1 MIHIHIEQAKV
12 IEQLEKKN
20 IDMSNALDQY
30 RQRYPDLAKLDE
42 EQHRI
47 DRELKEAE
55 RIRQQN
61 VELKVENDQL
71 KAQAAAW

>member
-1 MIHIHIEQAKV
+1 MFIEQAKV

-30 RQRYPDLAKLDE
+30 KQRYPDLAKLDE

>member
-1 MIHIHIEQAKV
+1 
-12 IEQLEKKN
+12 
-20 IDMSNALDQY
+20 MSNALDQY
-30 RQRYPDLAKLDE
+30 KQRYPDLAKLDE